1 MHPRY
6 FIGIAL
12 PDDISSTITAVQKKL
27 AGQYDVMEPV
37 VPHITLLHPNIL
49 MTLSPLYFIPLAK
62 KAADAALPINLE
74 LTKIAMFDSR
84 VLHIAVKGAALHHLH
99 DELIELLPHD
109 VRARYEIGRKFTPH
123 VTLAQSKPLQTL
135 DSQLITDVSTQMKPL
150 LPQTFE
156 VRHLS
161 QYKSQRARTYTVQQI

>member
-6 FIGIAL
+6 FIGIAF
-12 PDDISSTITAVQKKL
+12 PDDISGQITAVQKKL
-27 AGQYDVMEPV
+27 VGQYDVMEPL

-62 KAADAALPINLE
+62 KAADAALPIKLE
-74 LTKIAMFDSR
+74 LTKVAMFDSR
-84 VLHIAVKGAALHHLH
+84 VLHIAVKSAALHRLH
-99 DELIELLPHD
+99 DELVELLPDD

-123 VTLAQSKPLQTL
+123 VTLAQAKPLQTL
-135 DSQLITDVSTQMKPL
+135 DSQLITDVSAQIEPL

-156 VRHLS
+156 ARHIS
-161 QYKSQRARTYTVQQI
+161 QFKSQRARTYTVQQI